1 MQLFIEIS
9 YLQGVKKR
17 WAFIFL
23 LLSTFVCVGQES
35 ETPDLKV
42 GLVLSGG
49 GAKGLAHI
57 GALKIIEQAGVKID
71 YIGGTSM
78 GAIVGALY
86 ASGYSAKQIDS
97 IFTETDFDRIIQ
109 DEIPRNAKTFYEKK
123 NSERYAVTLPFENF
137 KVSIPSA
144 LSKGQNVYNMLS

>member
-1 MQLFIEIS
+1 MHFFIEII

-23 LLSTFVCVGQES
+23 LLSTFVCFSQEQ
-35 ETPDLKV
+35 EPEQPDLKV

-57 GALKIIEQAGVKID
+57 GVLKVIEESGVKID

-78 GAIVGALY
+78 GEIVGALY
-86 ASGYSAKQIDS
+86 ASGYSANEIDFILTTKDYDS
-97 IFTETDFDRIIQ
+97 IIQ
-109 DEIPRNAKTFYEKK
+109 EELTTTANTF
-123 NSERYAVTLPFENF
+123 
-137 KVSIPSA
+137 
-144 LSKGQNVYNMLS
+144 